1 MSVTSSVAFIFF
13 YVRSASNISVVV
25 AYVCDT
31 NVRDAR
37 AIATHKHMLK
47 RGLIGT
53 EYAIF
58 SASAI
63 VHKQIPCR
71 KKIRR
76 GLFYFYFFF
85 WWAFHSHKAK
95 TTQVTLPF
103 WTKFGKNEINF

>member
-47 RGLIGT
+47 RGLIGIRNMPYSAQAQSCT
-53 EYAIF
+53 NKSHAEKKYGADYFIF
-58 SASAI
+58 IFFSGLS
-63 VHKQIPCR
+63 IPTR
-71 KKIRR
+71 PKLHR
-76 GLFYFYFFF
+76 
-85 WWAFHSHKAK
+85 
-95 TTQVTLPF
+95 
-103 WTKFGKNEINF
+103 